1 MLQDDPEFNLDQH
14 FNLPVFDFDDDGN
27 LIVPEIS
34 QVSRQTSSQLSPLE
48 RARSNASGSFHGAL
62 NIPPSSD
69 QNSPF
74 LGDPLADNMVLDED
88 FNPMKQLGGDERDLH
103 VFDDWGIQID
113 ADGNIIEE
121 PELPQLPKP
130 QDQHQGDSVYSD
142 LPVHFSDVGD
152 THMGDTHMGG
162 TGPVLPSDPPVPAN
176 ELQQELQQ
184 QQAQEQDP
192 EGEEVAMCNREI
204 APAGQAPVHVR
215 RPRQRRVLA
224 LDNQT
229 VVSRRELQA
238 WNANYLANVAP
249 APFAGY
255 GATPAEAR
263 NNAFN
268 MIFGRGLANVGFP
281 TDGHQIFN
289 PMAVHFAGDALQAQI
304 LGFADKDGRNPDN
317 NEGPRGRRRSAIEAL
332 ELEEEN
338 SRRVRPRLSSDGSRP
353 NAQVIQPLD
362 EAEPAIEAG
371 RAAGFVL
378 PDLPSDVPWNR
389 PSSQI
394 PSSSVKGGGGPGSR
408 AGSRQVSASPLI
420 GRSRGLEA
428 IERFSDQPVYGS
440 DGLGDFLL
448 SQGGDPFSSD
458 PAGPP
463 ELPELP
469 AREQSVAANTSQA
482 MLDALDREGRNFH
495 VFIQTKAKD
504 MGYPH
509 KNDVDQKRRWVDFDQ
524 LFEREDRTRAVV
536 VQAFHH
542 VLTLATK
549 NIIKVQQEGQGGI
562 EPFGTIRVG
571 VEVLDDDDGHG
582 EDDGVDDEGNVD
594 IGDD

>member
-1 MLQDDPEFNLDQH
+1 MLQDDPEFNLDQN
-14 FNLPVFDFDDDGN
+14 FNLPVFDFDDEGN
-27 LIVPEIS
+27 LIVAEIS
-34 QVSRQTSSQLSPLE
+34 QVSRKTSSQLSPLE
-48 RARSNASGSFHGAL
+48 RARSSASGSFHGAL

-74 LGDPLADNMVLDED
+74 FGDPLADNMVLDED
-88 FNPMKQLGGDERDLH
+88 FNVMKQPGDDESDLH

-121 PELPQLPKP
+121 PELPHLPKP
-130 QDQHQGDSVYSD
+130 QDQHQNDSVYSD
-142 LPVHFSDVGD
+142 LPVPFSDLGD
-152 THMGDTHMGG
+152 FHMGG
-162 TGPVLPSDPPVPAN
+162 IDPVLPSDAPVPAN
-176 ELQQELQQ
+176 ELQQQLQQ
-184 QQAQEQDP
+184 QQTQMQSP
-192 EGEEVAMCNREI
+192 EEEEAAMSNREI
-204 APAGQAPVHVR
+204 APAGRASVRVR
-215 RPRQRRVLA
+215 RARQRRVLA
-224 LDNQT
+224 PDNQT
-229 VVSRRELQA
+229 MISRRQLQA

-249 APFAGY
+249 VPFAGY

-289 PMAVHFAGDALQAQI
+289 PMAVLFAGDALQAQI
-304 LGFADKDGRNPDN
+304 LGFANQDGENPDDS
-317 NEGPRGRRRSAIEAL
+317 EGHRHRRRSAAEAL
-332 ELEEEN
+332 ELEEEEN
-338 SRRVRPRLSSDGSRP
+338 SRRVRPRLSSDGSRQD
-353 NAQVIQPLD
+353 AQVIQPLD
-362 EAEPAIEAG
+362 EAEPGIEAG
-371 RAAGFVL
+371 RAADFVL

-394 PSSSVKGGGGPGSR
+394 PSSSVKGGGGLGSR

-420 GRSRGLEA
+420 RRSRGLEA
-428 IERFSDQPVYGS
+428 IERFSDQPMYGS
-440 DGLGDFLL
+440 DGLGDFFP
-448 SQGGDPFSSD
+448 SQGGDPLSSD

-463 ELPELP
+463 EIPEIP
-469 AREQSVAANTSQA
+469 VREQSVTINTSQA

-504 MGYPH
+504 MGYPDED
-509 KNDVDQKRRWVDFDQ
+509 DVDQKRRWVDFDQ

-562 EPFGTIRVG
+562 EPFGIIRVG
-571 VEVLDDDDGHG
+571 VKVP
-582 EDDGVDDEGNVD
+582 DDEGNEGDFD